1 MENIGQEKMIE
12 ILRKVSFFS
21 EFTDEDLKLIS
32 GFMQWIKFEPGDII
46 IKEGTTEKT
55 FFLIIK
61 GKVSIKKRTWL
72 GSLKKAI
79 DMISAGQIFGEMAF
93 ITGKPRTADIVAE
106 EDTYILKFS
115 AEDMLKDEI
124 KYAHILVKF
133 YKKFAETLSERLA
146 KADRDIVNLSM

>member
-1 MENIGQEKMIE
+1 MENITQEKMIE
-12 ILRKVSFFS
+12 ILKKVSFFS
-21 EFTDEDLKLIS
+21 EFADEDLKLIS
-32 GFMQWIKFEPGDII
+32 GFMQWVKFESGDII
-46 IKEGTTEKT
+46 IKEGATEKT

-106 EDTYILKFS
+106 EETYVLRFS
-115 AEDMLKDEI
+115 AEDVLKDES

-133 YKKFAETLSERLA
+133 YKKFAEALSERLA